1 MELISNFLSPPILFF
16 FIGIIANFLKSELEI
31 PQQIAKF
38 LSLYLLI
45 SIGIHGGY
53 ELSKSPLNFYV
64 LKVLFLAIFMG
75 IFVPTYLF
83 FLIKNFVDIH
93 NAVAISATYGSISAV
108 TFITASSFLQEL
120 GQTFNGSLIAAM
132 ALMESPAIIIAILIY
147 QFHLKEN
154 KNYFQIQAIREAFL
168 NPSVYLLI
176 TTLIIGIIV
185 GEKGYKSI
193 EPFFGNL
200 FRGMLCL
207 FLLDMGILTAR
218 ILSKLKKLGIIL
230 IIFSILIPL
239 LNASIGI
246 ILSKLFSLNKNDAFM
261 FVILCASASYIAVP
275 AAMRLSVPKANP
287 SIYLTMSLTLTFP
300 FNIIFGIP
308 LYYSIINFLWK

>member
-31 PQQIAKF
+31 SQQIAKF

-75 IFVPTYLF
+75 IFVLTYLF

-93 NAVAISATYGSISAV
+93 NSVAISATYGSISAV

-218 ILSKLKKLGIIL
+218 RLSELKKLGIIL
-230 IIFSILIPL
+230 IIS
-239 LNASIGI
+239 SIGI

-261 FVILCASASYIAVP
+261 FVILCASASHIAVP
-275 AAMRLSVPKANP
+275 TAMRLSVPKANP

>member
-1 MELISNFLSPPILFF
+1 
-16 FIGIIANFLKSELEI
+16 
-31 PQQIAKF
+31 
-38 LSLYLLI
+38 
-45 SIGIHGGY
+45 
-53 ELSKSPLNFYV
+53 
-64 LKVLFLAIFMG
+64 MG

-193 EPFFGNL
+193 EL
-200 FRGMLCL
+200 FLRL

>member
-64 LKVLFLAIFMG
+64 LKVLFLAIFIG

-218 ILSKLKKLGIIL
+218 RLSELKKLGIIL
-230 IIFSILIPL
+230 IIS
-239 LNASIGI
+239 SIGI

>member
-31 PQQIAKF
+31 SQQIAKF

-75 IFVPTYLF
+75 IFVLTYLF

-93 NAVAISATYGSISAV
+93 NSVAISATYGSISAV

-218 ILSKLKKLGIIL
+218 RLSELKKLGIIL
-230 IIFSILIPL
+230 IIS
-239 LNASIGI
+239 SIGI